1 MGIGGL
7 KSHIFKC
14 AIYMNK
20 INISFTGEFH
30 NSLDAKNR
38 INIPAKHRNSLDP
51 SNDRS
56 FVITK
61 GFDLCL
67 CIYPINEWRLV
78 ESQLMQLS
86 SIRIKHRN
94 FVRSIVRHA
103 SHVQYDSQGRIIIPD
118 RLIEYAQIKKN
129 ILIIGMINKIEVWN
143 PHILEKHDAIKKHEI
158 TQSDFE
164 DLANEIDF

>member
-1 MGIGGL
+1 
-7 KSHIFKC
+7 
-14 AIYMNK
+14 MNK
-20 INISFTGEFH
+20 INISFTGEFL
-30 NSLDAKNR
+30 NSIDSKNR

-56 FVITK
+56 FIITK
-61 GFDLCL
+61 GFDQCL

-78 ESQLMQLS
+78 ENQLMQLS

-94 FVRSIVRHA
+94 FVRSILRHA
-103 SHVQYDSQGRIIIPD
+103 SHVKYDGQGRITIPD
-118 RLIEYAQIKKN
+118 RLIEYAQIDKN